1 MNIFSVIRKG
11 RREKRTWDLRG
22 VLELRDPPTLAL
34 WVVEG
39 THAHDRLP
47 RVFGVKGR
55 GGGGEEPLEEGI
67 ASHSSFL
74 VWRIPWTEEPGRLQS
89 IELQRVGDDRSDS
102 LLGPDAVILVF

>member
-55 GGGGEEPLEEGI
+55 GGGGE
-67 ASHSSFL
+67 A
-74 VWRIPWTEEPGRLQS
+74 
-89 IELQRVGDDRSDS
+89 DDGQPNWQD
-102 LLGPDAVILVF
+102 LGPGGPPPASIIWGRPT